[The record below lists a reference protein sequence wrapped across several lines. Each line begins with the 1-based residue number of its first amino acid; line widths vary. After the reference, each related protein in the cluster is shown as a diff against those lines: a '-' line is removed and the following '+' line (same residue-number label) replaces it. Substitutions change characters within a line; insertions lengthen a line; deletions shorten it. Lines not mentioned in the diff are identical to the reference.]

1 MLVVALTSTY
11 GEFKIAADGIAL
23 QLAFCDGSM
32 VSHNQQLIS
41 YELITTANFPLNGI
55 PSYNI
60 TELMNN
66 TDA

>member
-32 VSHNQQLIS
+32 VSHNH
-41 YELITTANFPLNGI
+41 
-55 PSYNI
+55 
-60 TELMNN
+60 
-66 TDA
+66 